1 MPTGREEVVLI
12 KYNVVYKLADRLLL
26 LKCYDR
32 KMVKLPGCLFCR
44 GALMKLTNKKIG
56 VNLI

>member
-44 GALMKLTNKKIG
+44 QSKKKLIFISTYGKF
-56 VNLI
+56 